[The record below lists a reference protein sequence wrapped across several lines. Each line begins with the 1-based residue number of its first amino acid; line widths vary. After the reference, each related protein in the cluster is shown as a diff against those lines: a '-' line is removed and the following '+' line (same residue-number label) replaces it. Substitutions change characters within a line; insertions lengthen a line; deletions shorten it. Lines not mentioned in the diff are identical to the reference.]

1 MYNVSTWHVIVM
13 LHEIM
18 FWISYIWR
26 FCIMKDELSL
36 LINYSTNQQVPTN
49 KTVKIVIS
57 ITSKY
62 TLQ

>member
-26 FCIMKDELSL
+26 FCIMEYELSL
-36 LINYSTNQQVPTN
+36 LINY
-49 KTVKIVIS
+49 
-57 ITSKY
+57 
-62 TLQ
+62 